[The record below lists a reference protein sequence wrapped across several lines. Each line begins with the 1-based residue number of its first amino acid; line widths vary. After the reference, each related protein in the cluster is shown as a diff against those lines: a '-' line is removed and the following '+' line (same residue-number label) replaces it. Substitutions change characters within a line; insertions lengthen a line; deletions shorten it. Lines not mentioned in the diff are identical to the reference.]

1 MKGVAGASFHQDNER
16 VVGVHDGTLAGAIR
30 FSSFRFNASAGFV
43 NLSQPVA
50 TIRRVRYPQ
59 QMRRS
64 RAGLDSHIRN
74 VVTKMQSV
82 STEL

>member
-59 QMRRS
+59 QMRRN
-64 RAGLDSHIRN
+64 IRN